1 MNGRFAVAM
10 ARRELRASRR
20 RFALYGS
27 CMALGIAALV
37 GLHGLR
43 ATVSDAVDAQSRR
56 LMGADLRLASRAP
69 LDASLEAVVSQLSDL
84 EGSAAAR
91 VTRFGSMALATRSGR
106 TRLVDVQAVA
116 AGFPFYG
123 TVRTEPPGLWA
134 QLQDADHVALVD
146 GSLLVQ
152 LDARVGDALTLGE
165 ARFRVAGAITRA
177 PGSFGVRTQVA
188 PRVFIARR
196 YVAETALV
204 RPGSLVDH
212 LVYLRAAEEPLRR
225 WLGTHRKTLAGARV
239 RVQTV
244 AGYQKELTGTFGVLT
259 RYLGLVGLAALAL
272 GGVGVAAGVRVFVRE
287 KLDTVAVLRAL
298 GARSGDVLAVYGLL
312 ALALGAGAGLAG
324 AALGVALQWVL
335 PVVLGGLLPVEVDAS
350 IEPTAIA
357 TGIAL
362 GLWLTVIFAAGP
374 LLDLGRVPP
383 LRALRRDFT
392 GERTSRRGRMAL
404 VGALAASLLAASVWQ
419 APSPLVG
426 LAFAGGLGA
435 TLALLAATAAA
446 AAAGLRRHRLRRAPF
461 WLRQGIANLFRPRNH
476 TVATVLAVG
485 FGLFVVSTLHAVQE
499 NVLRQIAIDTRP
511 DRPNLVLFDVQR
523 DQRAEVAAFVARR
536 GARIVEQVPLVSA
549 RIARIAGRDVAD
561 RLRDDPPNRDLR
573 WALRREYRTTY
584 HADLRASESVA
595 AGRWWTRRDLATAK
609 PAAVSIETEIA
620 GTLGVRPGDRIHWDV
635 QGVLIESVVRSLRDV
650 DWGRL
655 ATNFFVVFPPGV
667 MEQAPQNVVLLLR
680 LADADARAALQRDL
694 VGRFPNV
701 SALDASVILRALD
714 ALLRE
719 VGLAVRLLALFTLAT
734 GLSIL
739 VAAAATAR
747 HERTRE
753 ALLLRTLGASSRIV
767 RRIVATEAV
776 ALGAIA
782 AGVGSGLA
790 LLASWALV
798 RWLFELPFDPPL
810 RDLAVLAVGT
820 LGITATLG
828 AMSGRPA
835 RAKSP
840 LAALREAE
848 LSGTGAG

>member
-1 MNGRFAVAM
+1 MNRRFVVAM

-43 ATVSDAVDAQSRR
+43 ATVRGAVDAQSRQ
-56 LMGADLRLASRAP
+56 LLGADLRLASRAP
-69 LDASLEAVVSQLSDL
+69 LDASLEALVARLTDV
-84 EGSAAAR
+84 EGYAAAR
-91 VTRFGSMALATRSGR
+91 ITRFRSMALATRSGR

-116 AGFPFYG
+116 GSYPFYG

-134 QLQDADHVALVD
+134 QLQDADHAALVD
-146 GSLLVQ
+146 RSLLVQ
-152 LDARVGDALTLGE
+152 LDARFGDTLTLGE

-196 YVAETALV
+196 YVKETRLV

-212 LVYLRAAEEPLRR
+212 LVYLRAAEEPLGH
-225 WLGTHRKTLAGARV
+225 WLGAHRTTLAAARV

-244 AGYQKELTGTFGVLT
+244 AGYQKELTRTFGVLT

-298 GARSGDVLAVYGLL
+298 GAGSGDVLAAYGLL
-312 ALALGAGAGLAG
+312 AVALGAGAGLAG

-335 PVVLGGLLPVEVDAS
+335 PAVLGGLLPVEVDAT

-383 LRALRRDFT
+383 LRALRRDFA
-392 GERTSRRGRMAL
+392 GERTSLRGRAAL
-404 VGALAASLLAASVWQ
+404 VGALAATLLAASVWQ

-426 LAFAGGLGA
+426 LSFAGGLGA
-435 TLALLAATAAA
+435 ALALLAGTAAA
-446 AAAGLRRHRLRRAPF
+446 AAVWLRRHRLRRAPF

-485 FGLFVVSTLHAVQE
+485 FGLFLVSTLQAVRE

-523 DQRAEVAAFVARR
+523 DQRAEIAAFVTER
-536 GARIVEQVPLVSA
+536 GATIVEQAPLVSA
-549 RIARIAGRDVAD
+549 RIARIAGRDVTD
-561 RLRDDPPNRDLR
+561 RLGDETPDRDLR

-584 HADLRASESVA
+584 SADLRPSESVA
-595 AGRWWTRRDLATAK
+595 AGRWWTPQDLATAK

-667 MEQAPQNVVLLLR
+667 LEQAPQNVVLLLR
-680 LADADARAALQRDL
+680 LAGADARAALQRDL

-701 SALDASVILRALD
+701 SALDASVILFALD

-753 ALLLRTLGASSRIV
+753 ALLLRTLGASSRTV

-782 AGVGSGLA
+782 AAVGSGLA

-820 LGITATLG
+820 LAITATLG